1 MSDVDA
7 STAAAAPI
15 TTEHSGGPART
26 GQDKSARDKPR
37 SLGTDAWHDL
47 RRNPIF
53 IVSSIL
59 IAILVAIAIAPGL
72 FSSKDPKFCDGHLAR
87 LTPRRGAI
95 FGNDVQGCDIY
106 ARTIFGA
113 RASILVGFLATFSTL
128 TIGAFMGVVAGY
140 YGGWVDTIVSRV
152 TDVFFAIPLLL
163 GSIIV
168 LSAFPNTVNTK
179 LIAGSLKVTL
189 ALGILGWTGMARIMR
204 SSVIQVKQA
213 DYVQAAR
220 ALGAGNVRIIRSHIL
235 PNSFA
240 PIIVVAT
247 LSLGGFIG
255 AEAALSFLGIGLPAT
270 VVSWGNAIADAQV
283 WLRVSPHMLLFPGLF
298 LSVTV
303 LAFIMLG
310 EAVRDALDP
319 KLR

>member
-1 MSDVDA
+1 MSDATA
-7 STAAAAPI
+7 STAAAAP
-15 TTEHSGGPART
+15 TTTGHSGGPALT

-37 SLGTDAWHDL
+37 SLGSDAWHDL
-47 RRNPIF
+47 RRSPIF
-53 IVSSIL
+53 IVSAIL
-59 IAILVAIAIAPGL
+59 IAILVSIAVAPGL
-72 FSSKDPKFCDGHLAR
+72 FSSKDPTFCDGHLAR

-95 FGNDVQGCDIY
+95 FGNDVQGCDVY

-113 RASILVGFLATFSTL
+113 RASILVGVLATLTTL
-128 TIGAFMGVVAGY
+128 LLGSFMGVVAGY
-140 YGGWVDTIVSRV
+140 YGGIVDTIVSRV

-168 LSAFPNTVNTK
+168 LSAFPNDVDTK
-179 LIAGSLKVTL
+179 LVAGSLKVTL
-189 ALGILGWTGMARIMR
+189 ALGILGWTAMARIMR
-204 SSVIQVKQA
+204 SSVIQVKSA

-235 PNSFA
+235 PNSLA
-240 PIIVVAT
+240 PVIVVAT
-247 LSLGGFIG
+247 LSLGGYIG
-255 AEAALSFLGIGLPAT
+255 AEAALSFLGIGLPTT
-270 VVSWGNAIADAQV
+270 VVSWGGDISGAQD
-283 WLRVSPHMLLFPGLF
+283 WLRVSPHMLLFPGAF